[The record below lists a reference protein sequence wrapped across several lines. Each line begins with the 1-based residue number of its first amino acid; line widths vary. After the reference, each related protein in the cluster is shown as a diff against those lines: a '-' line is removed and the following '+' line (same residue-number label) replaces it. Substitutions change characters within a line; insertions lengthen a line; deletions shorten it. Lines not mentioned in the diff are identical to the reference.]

1 MEGSTDRGIF
11 GFGHKDEDKTQQ
23 HQQGTAPL
31 QGTQQGVEGYA
42 GGHQHGGGYG
52 QQQQP
57 TRPEHGTHG
66 THGTQVP
73 MVGTYNAGTQQPGQ
87 TTGEEHKSGGGLKEK
102 IGETLGINKLKKGHK
117 KGGEEDGSSSS
128 SSDEEDNAT
137 GEKKKHQFFG

>member
-1 MEGSTDRGIF
+1 MEGSTDRGFF

-23 HQQGTAPL
+23 NQHGTAPSH
-31 QGTQQGVEGYA
+31 GTQQGVG
-42 GGHQHGGGYG
+42 GGHQQGGGYG
-52 QQQQP
+52 QQQP
-57 TRPEHGTHG
+57 MRPDHG
-66 THGTQVP
+66 THGTQEP
-73 MVGTYNAGTQQPGQ
+73 MVGTYNAGTIQPGQ

-128 SSDEEDNAT
+128 SSDEEDNKS